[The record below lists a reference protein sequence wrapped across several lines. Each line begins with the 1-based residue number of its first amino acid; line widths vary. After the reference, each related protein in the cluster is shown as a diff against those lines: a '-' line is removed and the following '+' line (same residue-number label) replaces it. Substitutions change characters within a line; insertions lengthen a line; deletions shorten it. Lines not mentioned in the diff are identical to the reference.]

1 MRNYKKEYD
10 EKMAKMRLEQEL
22 KIAIKERE
30 NSLKLAEEE
39 LKKVIDDYYDFI
51 KKGNY
56 ITDLSEYAGK
66 RLSEIKLVMENNDIF
81 ELGGLE
87 DIRVDEDGRL
97 DVNDY
102 DWGLLRYSP
111 REDTYVRYRLSLELI
126 CNIKGF
132 FDISVYNEDEE

>member
-1 MRNYKKEYD
+1 MRNYQKEYD
-10 EKMAKMRLEQEL
+10 EKMAKMRLEEEL

-39 LKKVIDDYYDFI
+39 LKKAIDDYYDFI
-51 KKGNY
+51 KTGNY
-56 ITDLSEYAGK
+56 ITDLTEYAGK
-66 RLSEIKLVMENNDIF
+66 RLSEIKLVMENDDIF